1 MLMFAVILVVSGA
14 LIIGALW
21 GLYGRLPS
29 WLEGNLLALAG
40 GALMISVVIELI
52 QPAVTDSGVWV
63 TAAFTM
69 LGAVVF
75 ASVDYLLDEKLNAD
89 GGSGLLAAITLD
101 GIPENLALG
110 VALISGNVMQVA
122 ALAGSI
128 LLSNLPEA
136 AGGAKEMRRN
146 GASNKKVLM
155 LWIGAAILLSLA
167 AILGKVLLKNVD
179 DAIISAINCFA
190 AGAVIASLATEVF
203 PTAFK
208 RSNHWAGIS
217 TTIGLILAL
226 ALNQLG
232 G

>member
-1 MLMFAVILVVSGA
+1 MLMVAVILVVSGA

-63 TAAFTM
+63 AAAFAM

-190 AGAVIASLATEVF
+190 AGRL
-203 PTAFK
+203 
-208 RSNHWAGIS
+208 
-217 TTIGLILAL
+217 LLL
-226 ALNQLG
+226 
-232 G
+232 

>member
-1 MLMFAVILVVSGA
+1 MLMFAIIIVVSGA
-14 LIIGALW
+14 LIVGALW

-40 GALMISVVIELI
+40 GALMISVVVELV
-52 QPAVTDSGVWV
+52 QPSLTNSGIWV
-63 TAAFTM
+63 TAAFTF
-69 LGAVVF
+69 LGALVF
-75 ASVDYLLDEKLNAD
+75 AAVDYLIDEKLND
-89 GGSGLLAAITLD
+89 KGGAGLLAAITLD
-101 GIPENLALG
+101 GVPENLALG
-110 VALISGNVMQVA
+110 VSLISGNVMQVA

-136 AGGAKEMRRN
+136 AGGAKEMRKGGN
-146 GASNKKVLM
+146 SHKKILM

-167 AILGKVLLKNVD
+167 AILGKMLLADVD
-179 DAIISAINCFA
+179 KGILSAINCFA

-208 RSNHWAGIS
+208 RDNHWAGIS
-217 TTIGLILAL
+217 TAVGLIMAL
-226 ALNQLG
+226 GLTQLG